1 MKILSSVERK
11 KGRGEKSPP
20 SLSDKRRLRLDLFAA
35 IEQTDDGTSRD
46 ETLRHFADELLRL
59 GLVMSDELFISSY
72 DIVHDREQFFF
83 AGRRGRR

>member
-1 MKILSSVERK
+1 MSSVERK

-20 SLSDKRRLRLDLFAA
+20 SLSDRRRRRLDLFAA

-46 ETLRHFADELLRL
+46 ENLRHFAEELLRL
-59 GLVMSDELFISSY
+59 GLVMNDELFISSY
-72 DIVHDREQFFF
+72 DLIHDREQLFF